1 MLTNCQNTYYL
12 TTIDN
17 NHYTTYGP
25 YHYYRMQTK
34 LISLF
39 KTEPTNRLS
48 FGMTIKRAAL
58 VMEMIEEYQI
68 ETLFLETTKHQH
80 TILTRNTLWT
90 PPQQQPSLFTQTHT
104 THTEEPSKTDNGQ
117 QQECTTSANT
127 AENTSPET
135 LTATT
140 AERG

>member
-1 MLTNCQNTYYL
+1 MNCQNTYYL

-25 YHYYRMQTK
+25 YYYYRMQTK

-48 FGMTIKRAAL
+48 FGMTIKRAEL
-58 VMEMIEEYQI
+58 VMEMVEEYQI

-80 TILTRNTLWT
+80 AILTRNTLWT
-90 PPQQQPSLFTQTHT
+90 PPTKQPSPHQDELFSPDASPK
-104 THTEEPSKTDNGQ
+104 ENGPHKDY
-117 QQECTTSANT
+117 TTSANT
-127 AENTSPET
+127 AANTSP
-135 LTATT
+135 ATSPAHT
-140 AERG
+140 VGRG